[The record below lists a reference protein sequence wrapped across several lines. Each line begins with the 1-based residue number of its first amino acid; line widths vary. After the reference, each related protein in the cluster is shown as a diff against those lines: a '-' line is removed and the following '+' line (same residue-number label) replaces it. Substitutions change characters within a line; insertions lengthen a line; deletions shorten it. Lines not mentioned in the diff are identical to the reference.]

1 MGLFGKNSKAEE
13 AAKKEQQEIQELL
26 AVVMQNAQNLAESID
41 KVSEKL
47 HSATD
52 SSVAISSGMQQFSA
66 TIQEIT
72 SNITEVSNVM
82 NDMENS
88 FKSMNEEAQEG
99 ADYAQNSNNSA
110 YEIMKKSENE
120 KSEVEKRVD
129 EVESVLLE
137 KIEQSKEAEKI
148 MALTADIL
156 EIADQTN
163 LLALNA
169 SIEAARAGEAGRGFA
184 VVADEITKLAA
195 SSSATASQIKEISNT
210 VITAVSDLANEAN
223 NVVTFMKERTIG
235 SYTEL
240 VEVGRKYQ
248 GDSKIMF
255 DKMQDFAQVSAA
267 LLTQVED
274 SNKSVE
280 AISHAAQ
287 EAGNGVGD
295 LADNVTMISDNMADI
310 QENNDNNDRYADD
323 LIAKIQSRVQK
334 VEE

>member
-1 MGLFGKNSKAEE
+1 
-13 AAKKEQQEIQELL
+13 
-26 AVVMQNAQNLAESID
+26 
-41 KVSEKL
+41 
-47 HSATD
+47 
-52 SSVAISSGMQQFSA
+52 
-66 TIQEIT
+66 
-72 SNITEVSNVM
+72 
-82 NDMENS
+82 
-88 FKSMNEEAQEG
+88 
-99 ADYAQNSNNSA
+99 
-110 YEIMKKSENE
+110 
-120 KSEVEKRVD
+120 
-129 EVESVLLE
+129 
-137 KIEQSKEAEKI
+137 
-148 MALTADIL
+148 
-156 EIADQTN
+156 
-163 LLALNA
+163 
-169 SIEAARAGEAGRGFA
+169 
-184 VVADEITKLAA
+184 
-195 SSSATASQIKEISNT
+195 
-210 VITAVSDLANEAN
+210 
-223 NVVTFMKERTIG
+223 MKERTIG

-310 QENNDNNDRYADD
+310 QKNNDNNDRYADD